1 MKDDKD
7 IINDALMARIKE
19 LEAEK
24 VKWETKERKLN
35 IRDYLLSQFVYT
47 TRDSTLNDFAELCL
61 DRYEDCADN
70 YGYED
75 IEGDVIAILEDLS
88 DGIDIAN
95 NDSFRKVFEAVV
107 KLQINRNK

>member
-7 IINDALMARIKE
+7 IINDALMARIRE

-24 VKWETKERKLN
+24 AKWEAKEYRLN

-47 TRDSTLNDFAELCL
+47 TRNSTLNAFAELCL

-88 DGIDIAN
+88 DGIDAVN
-95 NDSFRKVFEAVV
+95 NDSFRKVFEAVSQ
-107 KLQINRNK
+107 LQLNKNN